1 MKTLTC
7 IVCPNGCNLTI
18 EKVGQEWIVKGN
30 LCPKGKEFAV
40 NEMTNP
46 KRSICSTVRTIF
58 KNMPRLPVRTY
69 GEIPKDYIMS
79 LMREINKIELT
90 QKVHSGDIILENILG
105 TGVNVIATSDM
116 YLWIE
121 GEE

>member
-18 EKVGQEWIVKGN
+18 EKVGEEWVVKGN

-46 KRSICSTVRTIF
+46 KRSISSTVRTIF
-58 KNMPRLPVRTY
+58 KNMPRLPVRTS
-69 GEIPKDYIMS
+69 GEIPKNYIMS
-79 LMREINKIELT
+79 LMKEINKIELK
-90 QKVHSGDIILENILG
+90 QKVHSGDIIVENILG